1 MRAEDRVL
9 LGVDGGNTKS
19 IALVALED
27 GTIVGSGR
35 SQGTADIHAVPVE
48 EAMPRLEAAAD
59 AALTAAGADDA
70 RVLAAGFSLAGADW
84 PEDFV
89 ELGDRLRPRWPAQ
102 VIVNDAIGALRAAI
116 PDGPGVVI
124 VCGTGATTGARG
136 ADRRTWHA
144 SFWQE
149 TQGAHELG
157 VSGMRAVVRAELGI
171 GPPTTLTVALLEALD
186 EADVE
191 GALHRLTGRTRKQR
205 GDWASLAPLV
215 LDAAE
220 AGDPAAAEIV
230 DGHGAALGRLAVGA
244 ARRVGIL
251 GAPFDLALAGGVI
264 RHGGA
269 RLRDA
274 IVTAVHE
281 VAPEARVVRPTLE
294 PAVGA
299 LLLAFDLADLP
310 VTAAIDARLRATLPP
325 TELWDTQARP
335 ATGAA

>member
-1 MRAEDRVL
+1 MAAEPVF

-19 IALVALED
+19 IALVALAD
-27 GTIVGSGR
+27 GSIAGWGR
-35 SQGTADIHAVPVE
+35 SEGTADIHAVAID

-59 AALTAAGADDA
+59 AALGAAGSDDG
-70 RVLAAGFSLAGADW
+70 RVGAAGFSLAGADW
-84 PEDFV
+84 PEDFA
-89 ELGDRLRPRWPAQ
+89 ELGARLAGRWPRQ
-102 VIVNDAIGALRAAI
+102 VVVNDAIGALRAAI
-116 PDGPGVVI
+116 PEGPGVVI

-136 ADRRTWHA
+136 ADGRTWHS

-157 VSGMRAVVRAELGI
+157 VSGIHAVIRAELKI
-171 GPPTTLTVALLEALD
+171 APPTALTGALLEALG
-186 EADVE
+186 ESTVE

-205 GDWASLAPLV
+205 GDWATLAPLV
-215 LDAAE
+215 LDVAE

-264 RHGGA
+264 RHGGS

-274 IVTAVHE
+274 IVAAVHE

-299 LLLAFDLADLP
+299 LLLAYDLAGVP
-310 VTAAIDARLRATLPP
+310 VTAAIDGRLRATLPP
-325 TELWDTQARP
+325 AALWDTLAP
-335 ATGAA
+335 SATGPA